1 MDDRDTSLTS
11 SKNEASNSRSLWLR
25 VLLILFLLLIMA
37 AGGLFLISM
46 EDIMRDEK
54 AAAVAEIPDPP
65 IVASEEIKTP
75 PEEPGGLEIEH
86 QDKLIYERLTPAGVG
101 VSNEDALDEVMMGL
115 AAEEPLAD
123 FSAPDSTD
131 ESAESVVNSDSAEDS
146 IESVSTS
153 AELEESM
160 PEEKNDPAPVP
171 AASAAAPAT
180 PESDNSGDYV
190 VQLASFP
197 NSADANVALARVTS
211 TFFDIIGTNTLFV
224 QEANLGDRGV
234 WHRLRVGYF
243 ATRAEAAETCAAFQ
257 SREQDCL
264 VTPR

>member
-11 SKNEASNSRSLWLR
+11 SKNEANNSRSLWLR

-37 AGGLFLISM
+37 TGGLFLISM
-46 EDIMRDEK
+46 EDTMKDEK
-54 AAAVAEIPDPP
+54 AAAVVEILDPP

-86 QDKLIYERLTPAGVG
+86 QDKLIYERLTPAGVS

-131 ESAESVVNSDSAEDS
+131 EPAESVVNSDSAEDS

-153 AELEESM
+153 AESEESM
-160 PEEKNDPAPVP
+160 SEEKIDPSPVP
-171 AASAAAPAT
+171 AAPAT
-180 PESDNSGDYV
+180 PESDDSGDYV

-224 QEANLGDRGV
+224 QEANLDDRGV

-243 ATRAEAAETCAAFQ
+243 ATRAEATETCAAFQ

>member
-11 SKNEASNSRSLWLR
+11 SKNEANNSRSLWLR

-46 EDIMRDEK
+46 EDIMKDEN
-54 AAAVAEIPDPP
+54 AAAVVEIPDPP
-65 IVASEEIKTP
+65 IVSSEEIKTP

-86 QDKLIYERLTPAGVG
+86 QDKLIYKRLTPAGVS
-101 VSNEDALDEVMMGL
+101 VSNEGALDEVMMGL

-123 FSAPDSTD
+123 FSAPDSAD
-131 ESAESVVNSDSAEDS
+131 EPTELVVNSDSAEA
-146 IESVSTS
+146 SVELVTTS
-153 AELEESM
+153 AESEESIS
-160 PEEKNDPAPVP
+160 EEKIDPAPVP
-171 AASAAAPAT
+171 AAPAAT

-224 QEANLGDRGV
+224 QEANLDDRGV

-243 ATRAEAAETCAAFQ
+243 ATRAEATETCAAFQ